1 MLSLEISEFQIQISI
16 TEEIKRMVIIVSYK
30 IIISM
35 RQKGRMR
42 VLKEKNDVSYLVGS
56 QWTIPRL
63 FYPAYTYNYLDSHS
77 LLSRFQTLIAP
88 S

>member
-1 MLSLEISEFQIQISI
+1 MLSLEISEFQISI

-30 IIISM
+30 IIISV

>member
-56 QWTIPRL
+56 QWTITRL

-77 LLSRFQTLIAP
+77 LLSRFQTLITP